1 MFMAR
6 IGRSAVTRLAGA
18 LAAVALVGVAGAQEA
33 LDTGDT
39 AWMLTSTALVLLMTL
54 PGLALFYAGLVRKK
68 NVIATLVKTFAVASL
83 STVLWFAFGYSLAF
97 DPNPNPGMNAFVG
110 GMGKAFFTG
119 IGLEA
124 M

>member
-1 MFMAR
+1 MSMAKR
-6 IGRSAVTRLAGA
+6 GRSAVSRFAGV
-18 LAAVALVGVAGAQEA
+18 LAAVALAGVAGAQEG

-83 STVLWFAFGYSLAF
+83 STV
-97 DPNPNPGMNAFVG
+97 PVKPGPS
-110 GMGKAFFTG
+110 TQ
-119 IGLEA
+119 LSPR
-124 M
+124 